1 MQSDDQLVAVVL
13 VLVGAGFD
21 REVEVRVS
29 DSRQEEVD
37 HGP

>member
-1 MQSDDQLVAVVL
+1 MQSDDQFVAVVL
-13 VLVGAGFD
+13 VLISPGFD
-21 REVEVRVS
+21 GEFEVWVS

>member
-1 MQSDDQLVAVVL
+1 MQSDDQFVAVVL
-13 VLVGAGFD
+13 VLIGAGFD
-21 REVEVRVS
+21 GEAEVWVS